1 MQPNQGIPAYA
12 LFDNTY
18 RYDNERA
25 QLRDDIRTSRSYF
38 DQLRKAIVRE
48 YEEQGRCELIDF
60 LKNRQRVSVDPIT
73 YAALF
78 DAECILAGERFCD
91 IDGERHIPHVNYT
104 IYTKTSKKLAT
115 WEDCVRPDDCRCC
128 DARTPEIQGV
138 LDRIHIAGKA
148 AYRILRQGR
157 DAGSTPASSD
167 QSGTRLLQ
175 DAKREAQEILEKAQT
190 EAEGIKAGAR
200 TEAERIRME
209 AEAKVGRRDAVQRSP
224 QEEVSPVRQYFEK
237 DWEDIRQ
244 DYEKSLFT
252 MREENQAMAA
262 ELDRM
267 HEQMVDETNAIQ
279 RELASRMNAAVE
291 DINGM
296 REELYQKLRTWQA
309 ALFPQKYL
317 PLAQCYVDLYQ
328 VINKSVKRFLES
340 EASNQYG
347 KVGGIFHRKAGNP
360 SAAAGPSDA
369 APATLVE
376 LQKLHKNLTT
386 FLQRFENAMNG
397 IGLYVF
403 YPEEGTPFDE
413 VRHMVEDDQVD
424 PAGRTIVG
432 CTVPGVAKR
441 AIDAEE
447 DDVLIR
453 AIVTVK

>member
-167 QSGTRLLQ
+167 QSGTQLLQ

-296 REELYQKLRTWQA
+296 RPNTRLVADQVETFELLPKELFPPKLENSEEELNRLVWEKVHRLYGEDP
-309 ALFPQKYL
+309 PQL
-317 PLAQCYVDLYQ
+317 IVDRLN
-328 VINKSVKRFLES
+328 VEL
-340 EASNQYG
+340 
-347 KVGGIFHRKAGNP
+347 GGILGKY
-360 SAAAGPSDA
+360 D
-369 APATLVE
+369 VVY
-376 LQKLHKNLTT
+376 K
-386 FLQRFENAMNG
+386 
-397 IGLYVF
+397 IGRASCRERVCLYV
-403 YPEEGTPFDE
+403 
-413 VRHMVEDDQVD
+413 
-424 PAGRTIVG
+424 
-432 CTVPGVAKR
+432 
-441 AIDAEE
+441 
-447 DDVLIR
+447 
-453 AIVTVK
+453 